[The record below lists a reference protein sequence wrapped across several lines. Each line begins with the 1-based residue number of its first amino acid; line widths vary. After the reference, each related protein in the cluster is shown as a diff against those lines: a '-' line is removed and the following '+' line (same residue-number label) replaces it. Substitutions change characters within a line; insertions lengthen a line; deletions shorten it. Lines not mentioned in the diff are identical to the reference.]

1 MFDKGAGRQKSL
13 KRVWHNLSTFP
24 NDATVFKWKS
34 LNLPFGGLNFERK
47 LSAKF
52 KVSSNRPRQ
61 VIKKLQNP

>member
-34 LNLPFGGLNFERK
+34 LNLPLGP
-47 LSAKF
+47 
-52 KVSSNRPRQ
+52 KV
-61 VIKKLQNP
+61 